1 MLASREWQQ
10 ELASVSRRRVDRP
23 RVALLVMI
31 NFKTS

>member
-10 ELASVSRRRVDRP
+10 ERASVSRRADRP
-23 RVALLVMI
+23 RVALLEMV